1 MRKRKGTESNSIVCE
16 RAKGTEGKL
25 TIASHME
32 KKRFGLWMESPQAR
46 FSKLRFFKYSPGP
59 VAAVS
64 PENFLKPVV
73 SSEAPSQTLQGIEGI
88 NQLLERH

>member
-32 KKRFGLWMESPQAR
+32 KKRFWSVDGVTIKQ
-46 FSKLRFFKYSPGP
+46 FFQS
-59 VAAVS
+59 
-64 PENFLKPVV
+64 
-73 SSEAPSQTLQGIEGI
+73 
-88 NQLLERH
+88 